1 MSEREFYIQLRAALL
16 SQVKGIEQQRAA
28 LLQQVAAIERM
39 YSIEKKPPQTVA
51 IQPQDSIAGIMAMEG
66 NNT

>member
-1 MSEREFYIQLRAALL
+1 MTERDFWLQQRAALL

-39 YSIEKKPPQTVA
+39 YSIEKKPQQTVA
-51 IQPQDSIAGIMAMEG
+51 IQPQDSVAGIMMLESENA
-66 NNT
+66 